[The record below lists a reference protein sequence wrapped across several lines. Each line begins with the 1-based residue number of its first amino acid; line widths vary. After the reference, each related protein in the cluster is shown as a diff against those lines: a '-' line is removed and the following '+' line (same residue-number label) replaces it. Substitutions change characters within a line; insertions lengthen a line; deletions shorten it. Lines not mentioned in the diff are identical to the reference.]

1 MSLAALM
8 LGTKRLCEPSSFSTS
23 TASPRLTISRRR
35 TYSWPSASRKLDF
48 ITGTDSRARSTP
60 YPIRWVKL
68 TFPPPPADR
77 NRLITRRF
85 SSRSLA
91 GMKRNDVAVGT
102 SRLACMFLTTR
113 SAPNRI
119 RSAPSGMGL
128 VGAAGACE
136 GPSAGLGAFSGPFEA
151 PALATSRTASATMP
165 VVAASTSP
173 RRGRKSSKNSRHLSS
188 TASGFSRYRRYISS
202 TSHMFG
208 PRADGSI
215 SSYSL
220 IDSSGRHQWRHQLL
234 ERIVSLAASSFQLT
248 GRRPRWSGRTKGLHS
263 SLEPLLQGCPGPPAE
278 LLLRRGRVQS
288 VP

>member
-77 NRLITRRF
+77 NRFITRRF
-85 SSRSLA
+85 SSRSFA
-91 GMKRNDVAVGT
+91 GTKRNDVAVGT
-102 SRLACMFLTTR
+102 SRLAFMFLTTR

-119 RSAPSGMGL
+119 RSAPSGMVTL
-128 VGAAGACE
+128 RAPGASLDAA
-136 GPSAGLGAFSGPFEA
+136 
-151 PALATSRTASATMP
+151 
-165 VVAASTSP
+165 VVLPDDSPSP

-202 TSHMFG
+202 TSHMFR

-234 ERIVSLAASSFQLT
+234 ERIVSRAASPPRT
-248 GRRPRWSGRTKGLHS
+248 GPERSGVGLPGALAHGWRT
-263 SLEPLLQGCPGPPAE
+263 LEIEPCPPSA
-278 LLLRRGRVQS
+278 RRGRS
-288 VP
+288 RRSPPPCRR